1 VIRRDEEVADEGEEV
16 ALAKALSKLFLAI
29 GDDLAE
35 RELSRTGGWMDLIG
49 VEALVGVSCWCLEL
63 IEEDETDEGEL
74 EDDEL

>member
-1 VIRRDEEVADEGEEV
+1 
-16 ALAKALSKLFLAI
+16 
-29 GDDLAE
+29 
-35 RELSRTGGWMDLIG
+35 MDLIG